1 MVRGRATGASYAP
14 HYGVQGAAPLLL
26 GRRNDE
32 KDGDRRR
39 STESYGDG
47 EATAREREG
56 GEVLEDRQ
64 LTRSSWE
71 GSRKAGEAGTG
82 GNGARRPDSGD
93 LATIPCTRM

>member
-1 MVRGRATGASYAP
+1 MRASGDRDDGEHAHGTGVVRGRATGASYAP

-47 EATAREREG
+47 GATAREREG
-56 GEVLEDRQ
+56 GEV
-64 LTRSSWE
+64 
-71 GSRKAGEAGTG
+71 
-82 GNGARRPDSGD
+82 
-93 LATIPCTRM
+93 